1 MKNSKVLNKT
11 LPMKNWLK
19 LCSWMLKKKFNG
31 GMRQPNEQLIIQ
43 NLTLVAVKSAN
54 LKSLV
59 ISLVLV
65 EAKKF
70 LLPVNNSSN
79 NNNNKKRSL
88 NCKLIK

>member
-1 MKNSKVLNKT
+1 
-11 LPMKNWLK
+11 
-19 LCSWMLKKKFNG
+19 MLKKKFNG